1 MNGNRQ
7 EWKKSRP
14 GKKNLSSGDEGT
26 QKIHFTQIDIL
37 KGLAIISVIL
47 MHTYSEKLLTAYGA
61 PFYLFQAVPVFLL
74 LAAFNN
80 AQSLSLLKM
89 RTLAQCYDIAIILR
103 RMKRLMV
110 SYTVI
115 WIIQLVLVFWVLAS
129 MIDLKVQ
136 NPNHFFYSGIDTV
149 IFNFLCGANGP
160 GNYFIPLIVQFIIL
174 VPLFYYLALRS
185 PNQMLVIA
193 FVLDLVM
200 EYLSVLSA
208 MPSWLYGVM
217 VTRYVF
223 MAGLGVWLVFQERVL
238 TPWIVIGAVA
248 SAAYIAAVSYF
259 QFQFWIFSLDPAFY
273 HAFAFFWTLLIV
285 VLGFQYLPSAPSS
298 FVVRAVSE
306 LGKASWH
313 IFLVQMTW
321 FFFLGFAYPPL
332 DQSIGAA
339 VILAL
344 MYLVPCLSIGY
355 GFYRLQN
362 YIMKPQKNLAR

>member
-1 MNGNRQ
+1 M
-7 EWKKSRP
+7 KKSRP
-14 GKKNLSSGDEGT
+14 KTKDFSRGDEA
-26 QKIHFTQIDIL
+26 QKKMYFAQIDIL
-37 KGLAIISVIL
+37 KGLAILSVIL
-47 MHTYSEKLLTAYGA
+47 MHTYSEKLLAAVGA

-80 AQSLSLLKM
+80 AQSLALLKKAS
-89 RTLAQCYDIAIILR
+89 LAQCYDIAIILR

-129 MIDLKVQ
+129 LIDLKVQ
-136 NPNHFFYSGIDTV
+136 NPNHFFYSGVDTA
-149 IFNFLCGANGP
+149 ILNFLCGANGP
-160 GNYFIPLIVQFIIL
+160 GNYFIPLIVQFIFL
-174 VPLFYYLALRS
+174 VPFFYYLALRS
-185 PNQMLVIA
+185 PNQMLVVA

-200 EYLSVLSA
+200 EYLSVLSG
-208 MPSWLYGVM
+208 MPSWLYGVL

-238 TPWIVIGAVA
+238 TPWILIGGLA
-248 SAAYIAAVSYF
+248 SALYIAAVSYF

-273 HAFAFFWTLLIV
+273 HAFAFLWTLLIV
-285 VLGFQYLPSAPSS
+285 VLGFQYLPSVATSP
-298 FVVRAVSE
+298 VVRVVAE

-355 GFYRLQN
+355 GFYRLQD
-362 YIMKPQKNLAR
+362 YLMKPKKNPSR